1 MSEMITYR
9 LFEASMTAL
18 SQLYLLTF
26 YHAGILSFLSGLITP
41 TIYFD
46 KPEKNEKGS
55 LLRRLFI
62 FVAILLF
69 LLGTLANVTIPT
81 LIAVVQTASYV

>member
-26 YHAGILSFLSGLITP
+26 YHAGILSFFIRV
-41 TIYFD
+41 D
-46 KPEKNEKGS
+46 HAHD
-55 LLRRLFI
+55 LL
-62 FVAILLF
+62 
-69 LLGTLANVTIPT
+69 
-81 LIAVVQTASYV
+81 

>member
-26 YHAGILSFLSGLITP
+26 YHAGSLSFLAGLITP
-41 TIYFD
+41 TTYFD
-46 KPEKNEKGS
+46 KPEKTKKDRFFDAFLS
-55 LLRRLFI
+55 LSR
-62 FVAILLF
+62 
-69 LLGTLANVTIPT
+69 
-81 LIAVVQTASYV
+81 